1 MPQKRLQSLK
11 GSLLLDGGKLT
22 GSWFHRTVVL
32 ICRHDATG
40 AFGLVLN
47 RPEDRRLGEVLGAE
61 LPESLEGENVFN
73 GGPVQ
78 PTALSFLHLDPAM
91 LLPNVIDHVR
101 VAHDLNELD
110 EVGRGWMPNQRL
122 RVFAGYAGWSP
133 GQLEREMRQEAW
145 LTHPATSD
153 LLFHVPPDGLWRA
166 ILKSRPQWE
175 ERILADA
182 PEDLGWN

>member
-1 MPQKRLQSLK
+1 MPQKRIQSLK
-11 GSLLLDGGKLT
+11 GNLLLDGGKL
-22 GSWFHRTVVL
+22 GGCWFHRSVVL

-47 RPEDRRLGEVLGAE
+47 RPEDRRLSEVLGAD
-61 LPESLEGENVFN
+61 LPEVLEPERVYL

-91 LLPNVIDHVR
+91 LVPNVIDHVR
-101 VAHDLNELD
+101 VAHDLDELV
-110 EVGRGWMPNQRL
+110 EVGRGWLPTHRL
-122 RVFAGYAGWSP
+122 RVFAGYAGWSA

-145 LTHPATSD
+145 LTHPATAELVFD
-153 LLFHVPPDGLWRA
+153 VPPDGLWRT
-166 ILKSRPQWE
+166 ILKSRTHWE